1 MPRIPRLALLS
12 TALLSTALLSTAA
25 MAADAERGK
34 QVYTANCM
42 ACHGTQGDG
51 QGPAAMALTP
61 KPSNFTAAAFW
72 DGRTDEALASSIKS
86 GKPGTSMAPFPQL
99 TDEDMAS
106 LVIYLKTFNS
116 GS

>member
-1 MPRIPRLALLS
+1 MPRILTLFALLIS
-12 TALLSTALLSTAA
+12 GSAL
-25 MAADAERGK
+25 AADAERGK

-42 ACHGTQGDG
+42 ACHGTQGNG

-61 KPSNFTAAAFW
+61 KPSDFTQAAFW
-72 DGRTDEALASSIKS
+72 DGRSDEALARAIKT

-99 TDEDMAS
+99 TEKDMAS
-106 LVIYLKTFNS
+106 LVVYLKTLNS